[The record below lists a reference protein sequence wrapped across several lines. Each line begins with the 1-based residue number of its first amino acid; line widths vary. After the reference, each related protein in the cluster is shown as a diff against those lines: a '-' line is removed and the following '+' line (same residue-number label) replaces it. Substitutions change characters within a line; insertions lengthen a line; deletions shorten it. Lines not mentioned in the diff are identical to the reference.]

1 MLFSMRDTSVG
12 LEFDALPELLLKGL
26 GDDDAQLLLASEIH
40 APMDPRIRD
49 RIVAEAR
56 GNPLAVLEFSRS
68 ARLMDVAAGFVVPEL
83 PTTASRIEASF
94 VQRMSVLPNDSQM
107 LLTVASAEPL
117 GDPMLFWQA
126 LQRLGIAREAVDPA
140 AAAGLIEVGQRVRF
154 PHPLARSAAYGAALP
169 ADRRRAHEALAK
181 VTDPI
186 RDPDRRAWHQ
196 AQTALGTD
204 EGIAADLERS
214 ADRARAHG
222 GVAAAAALTE
232 RAAELTPDAARRA
245 ARTLNAAQM
254 ARSAGALDSALR
266 LLTIAEAGPLDAHER
281 GSAKLQRAQI
291 AFQMDRDDN
300 AAGSLLEAATTLD
313 GDRSRDA
320 YLEAFAAAMYV
331 GRSNPTRLRQVA
343 AAARAAPRASQPPR
357 PVDLLLDGLC
367 AHVVL
372 GREAAVPTLRR
383 AVAAMSNDDDS
394 PDDLRWLGLA
404 CTVAMLLRD
413 DRAHASLA
421 DRQVRLARASG
432 AVIALPLALN
442 YRAGVHVFGGELT
455 EAASLVG
462 EAYAVEAATGT
473 AKLIYADLMIS
484 AWRGDEQRVKELIRN
499 SPDATARGEGRT
511 KASIEFAIGVLSNG
525 LGTYQAALDATKE
538 AEKYDELGFDA
549 FLPAELVEA
558 ASRLG
563 RPELAALAIER
574 LAQRARV
581 YNTDWAVGMDLR
593 SRALLSDGPETD
605 DLYVQAIARL
615 GLTRLS
621 AYVARTQLVYGE
633 WLRRKRRRTEAR
645 EQLREAYEK
654 LSAMGLNAFARR
666 AAGEL
671 QATGEHPRQR
681 RVDLLDTLTI
691 QELNILHQA
700 ASGATS
706 KEIAARLF
714 LSPRTID
721 AHLRNIFQKTGAT
734 SRRQLRELALSVSA
748 MANPDRISCLNT
760 AH

>member
-1 MLFSMRDTSVG
+1 
-12 LEFDALPELLLKGL
+12 
-26 GDDDAQLLLASEIH
+26 
-40 APMDPRIRD
+40 
-49 RIVAEAR
+49 
-56 GNPLAVLEFSRS
+56 
-68 ARLMDVAAGFVVPEL
+68 
-83 PTTASRIEASF
+83 
-94 VQRMSVLPNDSQM
+94 
-107 LLTVASAEPL
+107 
-117 GDPMLFWQA
+117 
-126 LQRLGIAREAVDPA
+126 
-140 AAAGLIEVGQRVRF
+140 
-154 PHPLARSAAYGAALP
+154 
-169 ADRRRAHEALAK
+169 
-181 VTDPI
+181 
-186 RDPDRRAWHQ
+186 
-196 AQTALGTD
+196 
-204 EGIAADLERS
+204 
-214 ADRARAHG
+214 
-222 GVAAAAALTE
+222 
-232 RAAELTPDAARRA
+232 
-245 ARTLNAAQM
+245 
-254 ARSAGALDSALR
+254 
-266 LLTIAEAGPLDAHER
+266 
-281 GSAKLQRAQI
+281 
-291 AFQMDRDDN
+291 
-300 AAGSLLEAATTLD
+300 
-313 GDRSRDA
+313 
-320 YLEAFAAAMYV
+320 
-331 GRSNPTRLRQVA
+331 
-343 AAARAAPRASQPPR
+343 
-357 PVDLLLDGLC
+357 
-367 AHVVL
+367 
-372 GREAAVPTLRR
+372 
-383 AVAAMSNDDDS
+383 
-394 PDDLRWLGLA
+394 
-404 CTVAMLLRD
+404 MLLRD

-421 DRQVRLARASG
+421 DRQVRLARTSS

-549 FLPAELVEA
+549 SLPAELVEA

-563 RPELAALAIER
+563 RPDLAALAIER

-734 SRRQLRELALSVSA
+734 SRRQLRELA
-748 MANPDRISCLNT
+748 
-760 AH
+760 